1 MGFTP
6 TKEQI
11 DEKIKELDSKIVKY
25 TASFTELLYSDKDT
39 PLHCAFYPDIKTLRV
54 KDIDKKSLLKFLD
67 YHNINLD
74 PQTSMIMGYY
84 DFSVLMSGKKG
95 HLVTNDRLCYTTDEG
110 ELVTIEFET
119 SEKHI
124 KPNARS
130 NRWKSNTLEVL
141 YSDGSKETYPTHDG
155 NQSKLYNELIFNK
168 AMLIMATHE
177 KIKLLAE
184 PESFPEYYFK
194 KYEPDEDDL
203 MFLPTYFDD
212 DELSD
217 ILNTK
222 VEEEPVV
229 EELTQELIDKK
240 LKYLASMK
248 NRYYNA
254 LSDFTSTPYKDYDK
268 AFYITDP
275 VTDAIVNF
283 VRIHKPAITKQDNI
297 MDFVDYSTAKDGSL
311 GRLLTDNTLYYT
323 TNDGRLH
330 TIVYQTA
337 EDTIL
342 YCDYYSSYPDY
353 FIRTKQFSGEKK
365 YRYYPT
371 DSREQAVYLSTFI
384 SRLANACAI
393 TKEDYIV
400 SETPDAYPIEYYT
413 NDAYKPQSPDCF
425 KVKLDHN
432 YISPEFNL
440 SRNEK
445 IERKINTLQEEI
457 IKSEEVLVKVVK
469 KGASSP
475 DLGFETENFSPSL
488 KKFLDY
494 HELSDIPTDA
504 IIGFKDTSLLKNGKY
519 GHLLTTQY
527 FFIPQKKFS
536 EFIPFEKDNRIISLA
551 TPGIKALT
559 VSYSSCFDLFTDSK
573 DVTFYIGNESFT
585 KYYAELINTIAPI
598 VKYEKQIELC
608 KTMPDTLTDEYL
620 ADNDYIN
627 DMQFL
632 TDTAHIL
639 PQNIVNAVKSGK
651 MRFYDVSLKDY
662 I

>member
-11 DEKIKELDSKIVKY
+11 DEKIKELDSKIAKY
-25 TASFTELLYSDKDT
+25 TTSFVELLYSDKDT
-39 PLHCAFYPDIKTLRV
+39 PLHCAFYPDIKSLRV
-54 KDIDKKSLLKFLD
+54 KDIDNKSLLKFLD

-84 DFSVLMSGKKG
+84 DFSVFMSGKKG

-119 SEKHI
+119 SERYI
-124 KPNARS
+124 RPNASS
-130 NRWKSNTLEVL
+130 NRWKYNTLEVL
-141 YSDGSKETYPTHDG
+141 YSDGSKKTYPTH
-155 NQSKLYNELIFNK
+155 NSSQSKLYYELIFNK
-168 AMLIMATHE
+168 AMLIKATHE
-177 KIKLLAE
+177 KNKLLAE

-203 MFLPTYFDD
+203 MYLPTYFDD
-212 DELSD
+212 DVTD

-222 VEEEPVV
+222 VEEKPVM
-229 EELTQELIDKK
+229 EEKPTQEQIDKK

-254 LSDFTSTPYKDYDK
+254 LSDFTSTPYKGYDK

-283 VRIHKPAITKQDNI
+283 VRIHKPAITKQDKI

-330 TIVYQTA
+330 TIVFQTA

-353 FIRTKQFSGEKK
+353 FIRTKQFFGEKN

-371 DSREQAVYLSTFI
+371 DSKEQAVYFSTFI

-400 SETPDAYPIEYYT
+400 SETPDAYPVEYYT

-425 KVKLDHN
+425 KVKLDKN
-432 YISPEFNL
+432 DISPEFNL
-440 SRNEK
+440 SKEEK
-445 IERKINTLQEEI
+445 IERKINTLHEKIKNSEEI
-457 IKSEEVLVKVVK
+457 LIKVVK
-469 KGASSP
+469 TGAPSP
-475 DLGFETENFSPSL
+475 NLGFETENFSPSL

-494 HELSDIPTDA
+494 HNLGNINTDA
-504 IIGFKDTSLLKNGKY
+504 IIGFKDTSLLKNGKS
-519 GHLLTTQY
+519 GHLLTKNF
-527 FFIPQKKFS
+527 FFIAQKKYNR
-536 EFIPFEKDNRIISLA
+536 FIPFEKDNQIISLA
-551 TPGIKALT
+551 THGHIAIN
-559 VSYSSCFDLFTDSK
+559 VSYSSCFDLLTDSEK
-573 DVTFYIGNESFT
+573 DTFYIDNESAVEYYT
-585 KYYAELINTIAPI
+585 KLINTIAPI

-608 KTMPDTLTDEYL
+608 QTMADTLTDEYL

-639 PQNIVNAVKSGK
+639 PQNIVNAIKSGK